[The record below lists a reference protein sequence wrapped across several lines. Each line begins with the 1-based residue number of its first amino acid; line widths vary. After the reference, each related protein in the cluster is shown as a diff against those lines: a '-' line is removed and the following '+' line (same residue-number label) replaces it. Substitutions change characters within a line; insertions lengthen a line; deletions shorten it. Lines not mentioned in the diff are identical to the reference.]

1 MLKTIIKEYGSILKS
16 ALKII
21 ALLLLCAMV
30 GAAFTLPLWKF
41 ASCAPKVY
49 TVVVISV
56 FALAFL
62 YLLFSKIKESGARNF
77 VFSALKFF
85 IIAAGVF
92 LCFFFVINGMRIL
105 AVPTIILIIIFY
117 GICAHIAKR

>member
-21 ALLLLCAMV
+21 ALLLLCAAV

-41 ASCAPKVY
+41 ASCVPKVY

-85 IIAAGVF
+85 IIATGVF

-105 AVPTIILIIIFY
+105 AVPTIILIIILY